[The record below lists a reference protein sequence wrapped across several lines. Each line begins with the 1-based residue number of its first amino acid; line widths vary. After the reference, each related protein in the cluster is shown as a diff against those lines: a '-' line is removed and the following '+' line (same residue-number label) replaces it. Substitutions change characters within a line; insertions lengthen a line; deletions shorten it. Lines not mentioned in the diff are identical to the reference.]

1 MICIIRV
8 EVSKAKILTIFIDL
22 IELIRY
28 YIGDFMKKYLS
39 VLAVLVVVA
48 ASGAGYYLYMQNVA
62 LKNKV
67 AQLESDPKNVAQQEV
82 KNTVEM
88 VSKVVALPEGE
99 DPVVATVTDKE
110 KLKDQAFFA
119 KAENGDK
126 VLIYGKAKRIYLF
139 RPSES
144 KLLEA
149 APLNIGTQQPTASTK
164 PKTDAAPET
173 SSN

>member
-1 MICIIRV
+1 
-8 EVSKAKILTIFIDL
+8 
-22 IELIRY
+22 
-28 YIGDFMKKYLS
+28 MKKYLS
-39 VLAVLVVVA
+39 LFIVVVVLAA
-48 ASGAGYYLYMQNVA
+48 GAGSYYLYKQNVT

-67 AQLESDPKNVAQQEV
+67 SELENDPKNIAQQEV

-110 KLKDQAFFA
+110 KLKDQPFFA

-139 RPSES
+139 RPSEN

-149 APLNIGTQQPTASTK
+149 APLSIGSQPAASTK
-164 PKTDAAPET
+164 PKADKTSEET
-173 SSN
+173 SN